1 MDFLSPQSLAILIPL
16 LAFLCVGGLFLGIA
30 SLMSSRRSAQE
41 HRLELFTRGDASQT
55 GMSRSMQASVEIWKD
70 AAHEAD
76 KQSLIEQ
83 IVPKIPSL
91 DKYFAQAEM
100 NIRPSAFVSLSIMLM
115 IIGTGASMAFNVPFV
130 LAMVP
135 GLIMG
140 FIPWFVVMQKR
151 KKRIKQFTSQM
162 PDALELLARALRA
175 GQSLIA
181 GLQIIAEEMPP
192 PISTEFG
199 RVYEE
204 QNLGVTVEDALRSLA
219 ERMPILDLRFFVN
232 SVIIQR
238 QTGGDL
244 AEILDKIS
252 YVIRERFR
260 IWGQV
265 QALTGEGRLSGTVLL
280 ALPFVMLLL
289 IIHLNYEYAEILW
302 KDETG
307 RRWSLYAL
315 GMQVI
320 GAFVIRKIVNIKV

>member
-1 MDFLSPQSLAILIPL
+1 MENNLWLIIVPV
-16 LAFLCVGGLFLGIA
+16 LAFLAVGGLFFGIA
-30 SLMSSRRSAQE
+30 SLVSSRRSMQE
-41 HRLELFTRGDASQT
+41 QRLELFTRDGGSQP

-70 AAHEAD
+70 AALASD
-76 KQSLIEQ
+76 KESLMEQ
-83 IVPKIPSL
+83 LLPKIPSIE
-91 DKYFAQAEM
+91 KYFQQAEM
-100 NIRPSAFVSLSIMLM
+100 NIRPSAFMSLSLLLILL
-115 IIGTGASMAFNVPFV
+115 GSGASYAMQVPFPLFV
-130 LAMVP
+130 IP

-140 FIPWFVVMQKR
+140 AIPWYVVMQKR
-151 KKRIKQFTSQM
+151 KKRLKKFTAQM

-175 GQSLIA
+175 GQSLVS

-204 QNLGVTVEDALRSLA
+204 QNLGVTVDDALKAMA
-219 ERMPILDLRFFVN
+219 ERVPSLDLNFFVT

-265 QALTGEGRLSGTVLL
+265 QALTGEGRLSGTVLM
-280 ALPFVMLLL
+280 ALPFVMLLM
-289 IIHLNYEYAEILW
+289 IIHLNYDYAAVLW

-307 RRWSLYAL
+307 RKWSLYAL
-315 GMQVI
+315 IMQVL
-320 GAFVIRKIVNIKV
+320 GAIVIRKIVNIKV

>member
-1 MDFLSPQSLAILIPL
+1 MDNIWTLLVPI
-16 LAFLCVGGLFLGIA
+16 LAFLAVGGLFVGVG
-30 SLMSSRRSAQE
+30 SLLSSRRTVQE
-41 HRLELFTRGDASQT
+41 QRLELFTREGSQT
-55 GMSRSMQASVEIWKD
+55 GTGRSMQASIEIWKD
-70 AAHEAD
+70 AALETD
-76 KQSLIEQ
+76 KESLMEQ
-83 IVPKIPSL
+83 LLPRIPSM
-91 DKYFAQAEM
+91 DKYFQQAEM
-100 NIRPSAFVSLSIMLM
+100 NIRPNAFVSLSLLLILL
-115 IIGTGASMAFNVPFV
+115 GSGASFAMQVPFPLFV
-130 LAMVP
+130 IP

-140 FIPWFVVMQKR
+140 AIPWYVVMQKR
-151 KKRIKQFTSQM
+151 KKRLKKFTAQM

-175 GQSLIA
+175 GQSFIA

-204 QNLGVTVEDALRSLA
+204 QNLGVTVDDALRSLA
-219 ERMPILDLRFFVN
+219 ERVPILDLNFFVT

-265 QALTGEGRLSGTVLL
+265 QALTGEGRLSGTVLI
-280 ALPFVMLLL
+280 ALPFVMLLM

-302 KDETG
+302 KNETG

-315 GMQVI
+315 FMQVL
-320 GAFVIRKIVNIKV
+320 GAIVIRKIVNIKV

>member
-1 MDFLSPQSLAILIPL
+1 
-16 LAFLCVGGLFLGIA
+16 
-30 SLMSSRRSAQE
+30 
-41 HRLELFTRGDASQT
+41 
-55 GMSRSMQASVEIWKD
+55 
-70 AAHEAD
+70 
-76 KQSLIEQ
+76 
-83 IVPKIPSL
+83 
-91 DKYFAQAEM
+91 
-100 NIRPSAFVSLSIMLM
+100 
-115 IIGTGASMAFNVPFV
+115 
-130 LAMVP
+130 P

-140 FIPWFVVMQKR
+140 AIPWYVVMQKR
-151 KKRIKQFTSQM
+151 KKRLKKFTAQM

-175 GQSLIA
+175 GQSFIA

-204 QNLGVTVEDALRSLA
+204 QNLGVTVDDALRSLA
-219 ERMPILDLRFFVN
+219 ERVPILDLNFFVT

-265 QALTGEGRLSGTVLL
+265 QALTGEGRLSGTVLI
-280 ALPFVMLLL
+280 ALPFVMLLM

-302 KDETG
+302 KNETG

-315 GMQVI
+315 FMQVL
-320 GAFVIRKIVNIKV
+320 GAIVIRKIVNIKV

>member
-1 MDFLSPQSLAILIPL
+1 MDSNIWLLIVPI
-16 LAFLCVGGLFLGIA
+16 LAFLAVGGLFVGIG
-30 SLMSSRRSAQE
+30 SLMSSRRTLQE
-41 HRLELFTRGDASQT
+41 QRLELFTREGSQA
-55 GMSRSMQASVEIWKD
+55 GNSRSMQVSVELWKD
-70 AAHEAD
+70 AALAAD
-76 KQSLIEQ
+76 KESLMEQ
-83 IVPKIPSL
+83 LLPKIPSIE
-91 DKYFAQAEM
+91 KYFQQADM
-100 NIRPSAFVSLSIMLM
+100 NIRPSAFMSLSLLLILL
-115 IIGTGASMAFNVPFV
+115 GSGASFALQVPFPLFV
-130 LAMVP
+130 IP

-140 FIPWFVVMQKR
+140 AIPWYVVIQKR
-151 KKRIKQFTSQM
+151 KKRLKKFVAQM
-162 PDALELLARALRA
+162 PDALELLGRAMRA
-175 GQSLIA
+175 GQSLVA

-204 QNLGVTVEDALRSLA
+204 QNLGVTVDDALRALA
-219 ERMPILDLRFFVN
+219 ERVPILDLNFFVT

-265 QALTGEGRLSGTVLL
+265 QALTGEGRLSGTVLM

-289 IIHLNYEYAEILW
+289 IIHLNYSYAEVLW

-307 RRWSLYAL
+307 RKWSLYAL
-315 GMQVI
+315 LMQVI

>member
-1 MDFLSPQSLAILIPL
+1 MDFFSPQMLLIIVPL
-16 LAFLCVGGLFLGIA
+16 LAFLAVGGLFLGVG

-41 HRLELFTRGDASQT
+41 HRLELFSRGESGQF
-55 GMSRSMQASVEIWKD
+55 GVSRSMQASVEIWKD
-70 AAHEAD
+70 AALEAD
-76 KQSLIEQ
+76 KQSLMEQ
-83 IVPKIPSL
+83 LVPKIPSL

-100 NIRPSAFVSLSIMLM
+100 NIRPSAFITLSALLVVV
-115 IIGTGASMAFNVPFV
+115 GTGASMAFSVPIV
-130 LAMVP
+130 LALVP

-140 FIPWFVVMQKR
+140 VIPWVIVMQKR
-151 KKRIKQFTSQM
+151 KKRLKKFLSQM

-175 GQSLIA
+175 GQSLVA
-181 GLQIIAEEMPP
+181 GLQIISEEMPH

-204 QNLGVTVEDALRSLA
+204 QNLGVTVDDALRGMA
-219 ERMPILDLRFFVN
+219 ERVPILDLRFFVN

-265 QALTGEGRLSGTVLL
+265 QALTGEGRLSGTVLM

-289 IIHLNYEYAEILW
+289 IIHLNYDYAAVLW
-302 KDETG
+302 KDEIG
-307 RRWSLYAL
+307 RKWSLYAL
-315 GMQVI
+315 GLQVI